1 MPCTSRR
8 LLPLAAAVLGGALS
22 LAAASAHADQ
32 LAQIKA
38 KKTLVCGTFGA
49 IPPFGYPDPK
59 TRETVGSDV
68 DLCRAVAK
76 ELGVAAE
83 VRGFPVG
90 VHIPELKLGHIDII
104 IANMGYTKTRA
115 EQVEFS
121 DAYNVGKEVAVVPK
135 AAGIATLAQLDG
147 KKISATKGST
157 SETAIKLRLKGA
169 QPLTYQDASSAFL
182 ALQQGK
188 VDAFVINNVS
198 AAAFANQS
206 QKGPKPAMVLD
217 EELYVQ
223 PVAVGMAK
231 GETALIAE
239 INRVLHRL
247 ESSGYMDQHWAKW
260 FGESS
265 DYQLKRPYKVT
276 PIKDI
281 RFEPLP

>member
-1 MPCTSRR
+1 MPSTSR
-8 LLPLAAAVLGGALS
+8 LLPVLIAAACLGTV
-22 LAAASAHADQ
+22 AHADQ
-32 LAQIKA
+32 LDKIKA

-49 IPPFGYPDPK
+49 IAPFGYPDPK
-59 TRETVGSDV
+59 TRETIGSDV
-68 DLCRAVAK
+68 ELCHAVAK
-76 ELGVAAE
+76 EMGLTAE

-121 DAYNVGKEVAVVPK
+121 NAYNVGKEVALANTASGLK
-135 AAGIATLAQLDG
+135 TLAQLDG

-169 QPLTYQDASSAFL
+169 TPLTYQDASSAFL

-198 AAAFANQS
+198 AAAFALQS
-206 QKGPKPAMVLD
+206 QKGARPAAVIE

-223 PVAVGMAK
+223 PVAIGMNK
-231 GETALIAE
+231 GETALINE
-239 INRVLHRL
+239 VNSVLNKL
-247 ESSGYMDQHWAKW
+247 EASGYMDQHWNKW
-260 FGESS
+260 FGEGS
-265 DYQLKRPYKVT
+265 DYKLKRPYKVT
-276 PIKDI
+276 AIKDI
-281 RFEPLP
+281 KFEPLP

>member
-1 MPCTSRR
+1 MHSTSRITPA
-8 LLPLAAAVLGGALS
+8 LLATLGIAATVFS
-22 LAAASAHADQ
+22 ASAKADQ
-32 LAQIKA
+32 LDNIKS
-38 KKTLVCGTFGA
+38 KQTLVCGTFAA
-49 IPPFGYPDPK
+49 IAPFGYPDPK

-68 DLCRAVAK
+68 ELCHAVAK
-76 ELGVAAE
+76 ELGVKAE

-121 DAYNVGKEVAVVPK
+121 SAYNVGKEVAVVPK
-135 AAGIATLAQLDG
+135 DAGLMSLASLDG

-169 QPLTYQDASSAFL
+169 TPVTYQDASSAFL

-198 AAAFANQS
+198 ATAFAMQS
-206 QKGPKPAMVLD
+206 QKGSKPSMVLD
-217 EELYVQ
+217 EELYIQ
-223 PVAVGMAK
+223 PVAIGMTK
-231 GETALIAE
+231 GETALINE
-239 INRVLHRL
+239 INAVLAKL
-247 ESSGYMDQHWAKW
+247 ESSGYMDQHWNKW
-260 FGESS
+260 FGEGS
-265 DYQLKRPYKVT
+265 DYKLKRPYKVT

-281 RFEPLP
+281 KFEPLP